1 MTEQPNLS
9 YINSLAGDDLEFRA
23 ALISTIKRELP
34 QEIDAY
40 KASLDSADLKATAG
54 HVHKLKHKVSI
65 LGLEKSYYLAENF
78 EDELKN
84 NHTGLAPE
92 FAALL
97 KVMQEF
103 TDSL

>member
-1 MTEQPNLS
+1 MEQPNLS
-9 YINSLAGDDLEFRA
+9 YINSLAGDDAEFRA
-23 ALISTIKRELP
+23 ALIATIKRELP
-34 QEIDAY
+34 QEIAAYNISINSDDY
-40 KASLDSADLKATAG
+40 KASAG

-65 LGLEKSYYLAENF
+65 LGLEKSYYLAEDF

-84 NHTGLAPE
+84 NRTSLAPE

-97 KVMQEF
+97 NVMQNF